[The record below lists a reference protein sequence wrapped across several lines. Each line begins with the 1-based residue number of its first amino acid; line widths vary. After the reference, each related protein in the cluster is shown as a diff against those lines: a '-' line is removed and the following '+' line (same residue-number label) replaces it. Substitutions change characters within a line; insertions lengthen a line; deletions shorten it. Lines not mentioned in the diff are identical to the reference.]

1 MSPLNVMLLRQCL
14 QERYAQRRL
23 GIGRPAAEI
32 ANERHLRLLRTRR
45 ERPRCRAAKQRD
57 ELASFHLPDH
67 STTSSASASNLSGG
81 VMHHPDALP
90 AG

>member
-32 ANERHLRLLRTRR
+32 ANERHLRLLRARC
-45 ERPRCRAAKQRD
+45 ERPRGRRAAKQRD
-57 ELASFHLPDH
+57 EL
-67 STTSSASASNLSGG
+67 TSLHVGRAALVIRLTGRG
-81 VMHHPDALP
+81 VRLI
-90 AG
+90 GSK